1 MHKIALTSSSPL
13 SGKTTL
19 AKYLEQNYKFIRAD
33 HSRTLVASFVDNWN
47 NPISD
52 PSEMISVEK
61 VYREKE
67 IWRPQLQAYGYQV
80 GYNDPERAKYW
91 VRRTLSEWS
100 VLYGGKQDVVFDSF
114 RGELQAGILRSAG
127 FMLVQLEIDEAER
140 MYRARAGGVDYE
152 RMLQAM
158 AMHPE
163 LEGGIAKPDLTLNG
177 GEPVNLLAW
186 ALLKDDLLND
196 RC

>member
-1 MHKIALTSSSPL
+1 MISLALL
-13 SGKTTL
+13 HD
-19 AKYLEQNYKFIRAD
+19 F
-33 HSRTLVASFVDNWN
+33 VANWN

-52 PSEMISVEK
+52 PSEMISVEQ
-61 VYREKE
+61 VQREKE
-67 IWRPQLQAYGYQV
+67 QWRPQLQTYGYQV

-114 RGELQAGILRSAG
+114 RGELQADILRSAG

-140 MYRARAGGVDYE
+140 IYRAKAGGVDYE
-152 RMLQAM
+152 KLLQAM

-177 GEPVNLLAW
+177 ALPVNFLAW